1 MKIFIA
7 GASGVIG
14 ARLVSLLRD
23 AGHEVVGMTRSPAK
37 VDLLRNLGAE
47 PVVCDVYDAS
57 ALNAAMISA
66 DPEVVIH
73 QITDLPDD
81 QLSISEFGR
90 ANATIR
96 RTGTRNLLDA
106 ARAAGAVRFI
116 AQSVAWTIPGDGGV
130 AVDDLERMVLD
141 DGGVVVRYGRFYG
154 PKTYHQNE
162 LPPAPRIHI
171 DEAARRTLEALD
183 TEASILTVDEGI

>member
-14 ARLVSLLRD
+14 VRLVPLLRNAD
-23 AGHEVVGMTRSPAK
+23 HEVVGMTRSSAK

-57 ALNAAMISA
+57 ALNAALISA
-66 DPEVVIH
+66 DPEVVMH

-81 QLSISEFGR
+81 ELSITAFGR
-90 ANATIR
+90 ANAMIR

-116 AQSVAWTIPGDGGV
+116 AQSVAWTIPGDGGA
-130 AVDDLERMVLD
+130 AVEDLERMVLD
-141 DGGVVVRYGRFYG
+141 EGGVIVRYGRFYG
-154 PKTYHQNE
+154 PNTYHQNE
-162 LPPAPRIHI
+162 LPPVPRIHI

-183 TEASILTVDEGI
+183 TEASILTVDERT